1 MAIGTADRDAL
12 VMAILFEAVGEDYMA
27 AARILVKLEL
37 RFPAVAWRS
46 RGVALAR
53 TWPAYQSSGLSIDWW
68 TSEVA
73 RLADSMK

>member
-1 MAIGTADRDAL
+1 MAIGTADRDL
-12 VMAILFEAVGEDYMA
+12 LITTIFEAVGEDYQA
-27 AARILVKLEL
+27 AARWLVKLEL
-37 RFPAVAWRS
+37 RFPLVAWRS
-46 RGVALAR
+46 RAVTLAR

>member
-1 MAIGTADRDAL
+1 MAIGTADRDL
-12 VMAILFEAVGEDYMA
+12 LITSIFEAVGEDYQA
-27 AARILVKLEL
+27 AARWLVKLEL

-46 RGVALAR
+46 RAVTLAR

>member
-1 MAIGTADRDAL
+1 MAIGTADRDL
-12 VMAILFEAVGEDYMA
+12 LITSIFEMVGEDYQA
-27 AARILVKLEL
+27 AARILTKLEL
-37 RFPAVAWRS
+37 RFPLVTWRS
-46 RGVALAR
+46 RAVTLAR

>member
-1 MAIGTADRDAL
+1 MAIGTADRDL
-12 VMAILFEAVGEDYMA
+12 LITSIFEAVGEDYQA
-27 AARILVKLEL
+27 AARWLVKLEL
-37 RFPAVAWRS
+37 RFPNVAWRS
-46 RGVALAR
+46 RAVTLAR

>member
-1 MAIGTADRDAL
+1 
-12 VMAILFEAVGEDYMA
+12 MA

-53 TWPAYQSSGLSIDWW
+53 TWPAYQASGLSIDWW